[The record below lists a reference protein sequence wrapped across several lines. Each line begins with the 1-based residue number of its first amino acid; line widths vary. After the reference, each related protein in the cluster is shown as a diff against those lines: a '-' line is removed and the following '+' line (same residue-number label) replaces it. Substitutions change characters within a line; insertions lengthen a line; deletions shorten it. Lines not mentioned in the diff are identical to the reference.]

1 MLGFLFNIYIKI
13 ILKMK
18 HIKSF
23 NQMNEGKTEKANK
36 SKDKDVKKELLR
48 DKVKDF
54 LKSKSCKVEQVGNDL
69 SIYISKDHIAQI
81 MFRDDKIT
89 VKKEGNKFGKD
100 FKYDELGKI
109 KSEISSIIKN
119 VD

>member
-1 MLGFLFNIYIKI
+1 
-13 ILKMK
+13 MK
-18 HIKSF
+18 HLKSF
-23 NQMNEGKTEKANK
+23 NQLNEGKTEKGYK
-36 SKDKDVKKELLR
+36 SKDSDVKKETFR
-48 DKVKDF
+48 SKVKDHV
-54 LKSKSCKVEQVGNDL
+54 KSKGCDIKQVGNDL